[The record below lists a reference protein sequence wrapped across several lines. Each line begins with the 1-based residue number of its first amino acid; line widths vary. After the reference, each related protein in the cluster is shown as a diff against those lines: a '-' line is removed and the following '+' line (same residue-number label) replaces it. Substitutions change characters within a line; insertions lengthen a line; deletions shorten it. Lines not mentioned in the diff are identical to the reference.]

1 MIDTFMTI
9 FISVVIA
16 VGIVAFAAATILETD
31 ERRKNGTKK

>member
-9 FISVVIA
+9 FISVVIS
-16 VGIVAFAAATILETD
+16 VGIVAFAVATFLVTD